1 MCFVLIQTSASRPAE
16 EAKVY
21 DQEEQVHDRFSQGQS
36 RKTSLP
42 AKWLLTIINEFSPK
56 SLCLGLSISH
66 AKAPFQSLRMHNRLD
81 FSAPRVSEFPW
92 LAKN

>member
-36 RKTSLP
+36 RKILNTLLP
-42 AKWLLTIINEFSPK
+42 AKWLLKIINEFSPK

-81 FSAPRVSEFPW
+81 FSAPRVFEFQ
-92 LAKN
+92 L